1 MSNKDSL
8 ICEKCGVAYIVKH
21 IITEYQKYED
31 SRIKHQISLQI
42 GESLGPDLQSSINIL

>member
-1 MSNKDSL
+1 MSNKDPP

-21 IITEYQKYED
+21 IITECQKYED

-42 GESLGPDLQSSINIL
+42 GESLGPNPQSSINIL